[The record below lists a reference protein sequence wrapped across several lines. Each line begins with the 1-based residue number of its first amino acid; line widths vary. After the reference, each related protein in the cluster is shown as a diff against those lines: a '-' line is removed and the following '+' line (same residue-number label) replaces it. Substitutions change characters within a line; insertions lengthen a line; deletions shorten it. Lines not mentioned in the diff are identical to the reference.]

1 MSKSII
7 SNERQCIICHTT
19 LGLHKH
25 HIYGGFGNRK
35 LSERYGCW
43 CYLCGRH
50 HNLSNE
56 GVHFNK
62 KMDDSL
68 KRYCQKKW
76 EEKYGDREDFIRV
89 FGRNYL

>member
-1 MSKSII
+1 MSRSII
-7 SNERQCIICHTT
+7 SNERQCLICHTT
-19 LGLHKH
+19 IGLHKH

-62 KMDDSL
+62 KFDDSL
-68 KRYCQKKW
+68 KRYCQKRW
-76 EEKYGDREDFIRV
+76 EELNGTTEDFIRV
-89 FGRNYL
+89 FGRSWL

>member
-7 SNERQCIICHTT
+7 SNERICLVCGTT

-25 HIYGGFGNRK
+25 HIFYGMAKRK
-35 LSERYGCW
+35 ISEQYGCW
-43 CYLCGRH
+43 CYLCGKH

-62 KMDDSL
+62 KLDIEL
-68 KRYCQKKW
+68 KKMAQYKFN
-76 EEKYGDREDFIRV
+76 EVYPNLDFIKV
-89 FGRNYL
+89 FGKSYL